1 MVKQDIVNFVNEAEK
16 VIGAYQDALR
26 KAASAPAV
34 EAAPAPIVEDK
45 KFDSAALLKVANDI
59 HTLYGKPSN
68 IQPEQ
73 LVEHWQSNP
82 DSLVGTLQ
90 KMASAQLAHV
100 ASGNHLGAPSE
111 RVEERKAEVVV
122 DADDAFKGKYSNR

>member
-16 VIGAYQDALR
+16 VIGAYQNALR
-26 KAASAPAV
+26 KSAAATQAPV
-34 EAAPAPIVEDK
+34 VNEK
-45 KFDSAALLKVANDI
+45 KFDSAALLKVANDV

-111 RVEERKAEVVV
+111 RVEEKKAEVVV

>member
-16 VIGAYQDALR
+16 VIGAYQNALR
-26 KAASAPAV
+26 KSAA
-34 EAAPAPIVEDK
+34 AAPAPVVNEN

>member
-1 MVKQDIVNFVNEAEK
+1 MVKQDIVNFVNATDQI
-16 VIGAYQDALR
+16 IGAYQNALR
-26 KAASAPAV
+26 KSASAPSA
-34 EAAPAPIVEDK
+34 K
-45 KFDSAALLKVANDI
+45 KFASAALLKVANDV